1 MSTVKQSKFEK
12 DKEKLIWICV
22 QYGVSK
28 DIATH
33 IALAYLVK
41 PKKTDEEQLLF
52 DFGDNL
58 DSN

>member
-1 MSTVKQSKFEK
+1 MSTLKQTKFEQ
-12 DKEKLIWICV
+12 DKERLIWICM
-22 QYGVSK
+22 QHSVSRH
-28 DIATH
+28 IANM